1 MKRYLGLE
9 KGLDS
14 LLAGTVLVAIAANP
28 ATAATTA
35 LTEVDINA
43 TRSGLELRL
52 KTQNGQTP
60 EFFAVN
66 QGKTYQ
72 ADLLNTEL
80 KLREG
85 DRFTEVSPA
94 PGIKSITLTQLDE
107 TTVRLEVVGE
117 SEVPA
122 GAIEKQRDRWLVS
135 LDTTPGAAAKS
146 ATPVPSELVTEPG
159 SEVAQAPDPA
169 PEPEA
174 GPEQTE
180 QRPEVMVPDPGI
192 TIDGVTVPEPTLQT
206 APPFL
211 PRAVAPPVGDISVST
226 INANSVGIDLGTA
239 ERVPRLVLRDAPAR
253 DVLALLARAAGL
265 NLAFTGEGGE
275 GEGPRV
281 SLDIENEP
289 VQDVFN
295 YVLNL
300 SGLEANRVGRTIFVG
315 PALPTAARNVVGRTF
330 RMNQVSADAAA
341 AFLASMGAEAT
352 QTVTSETTEVISVD
366 TGVEDAPPV
375 TQVTTTTET
384 QIDALTYA
392 AQDAPR
398 PLVGLQAIA
407 DSRLNSVTLLGDPR
421 LVDLASQFLVQLDL
435 RRRQVAVNV
444 KVVDINLSATDRFG
458 VSFSFGLD
466 DTGIV
471 NNGGFGLINFGSNG
485 GNTPG
490 AVVSAPAAP
499 GLLSAPLAV
508 NPGGVVNL
516 VNQFLLQL
524 QAQITSG
531 NAKLLTDPTLVIQEG
546 QTAAVRL
553 TQEVVTEIEQDTT
566 IANNVAQTTVTIT
579 KDPVGLVLNLEVGRI
594 DDNGFTTIN
603 VSPNI
608 TSVAGFQNFPGV
620 ADAQFALLQERE
632 LTSGDVRVRDGQTLV
647 LTGIIQDQ
655 ERVSAS
661 KIPILG
667 DLPLIGALFRSTSRE
682 NTRAEVV
689 IMVTPNIVDDS
700 DQAVYG
706 YSYQPSEE
714 IQDILDRSQ
723 VESPTE

>member
-85 DRFTEVSPA
+85 DRFTEASPA

-579 KDPVGLVLNLEVGRI
+579 KEPVGLVLNLEVGRI